1 MIVSHKFKF
10 IFIKTR
16 KTAGT
21 SLEVFL
27 SGACGPSDVVT
38 PVIPPESGHVPRNHE
53 GFYNHIPASEARLRL
68 VDCWDSY
75 FKFCVERNPWDKVLS
90 SFRWSGGRDF
100 GSFLED
106 AELPADGR
114 LYMDGDRLLV
124 DRVVRYE
131 NLDRELGEVF
141 GDLGV
146 EFRELAVRAK
156 PGLPRN
162 YRDFY
167 TPAQRDLV
175 AERFAREI
183 AMFGYSF

>member
-27 SGACGPSDVVT
+27 SGVCGPDDVVT
-38 PVIPPESGHVPRNHE
+38 PVIPAEPGHEPRNHF
-53 GFYNHIPASEARLRL
+53 GLYNHMPASEAMRGLRG
-68 VDCWDSY
+68 CWDSY
-75 FKFCVERNPWDKVLS
+75 FKFCVERNPWSKVLS
-90 SFRWSGGRDF
+90 MFTWVGADDF
-100 GSFLED
+100 DEFLEGP
-106 AELPADGR
+106 LPVDSL

-131 NLDRELGEVF
+131 DLDRGLGEVF
-141 GDLGV
+141 GGLGV
-146 EFRELAVRAK
+146 EFGGLRVQAK
-156 PGLPRN
+156 AGAARN
-162 YRDFY
+162 YREFY
-167 TPAQRDLV
+167 TTAQRDLV